1 MPAADILSVGALVAA
16 TAYLVVALRQ
26 MFRTPK
32 TLTVTRKDTGK
43 TVVLNTQAGWQE
55 GRKLSA
61 LLR

>member
-1 MPAADILSVGALVAA
+1 MHHYADLLSICALVVSS
-16 TAYLVVALRQ
+16 AYVAVALRQ

-55 GRKLSA
+55 GRKLTA
-61 LLR
+61 LL

>member
-1 MPAADILSVGALVAA
+1 MPTADILSVGALVAA
-16 TAYLVVALRQ
+16 TTYLAVALRQ

-32 TLTVTRKDTGK
+32 ILTVTRKDIGK

-61 LLR
+61 

>member
-1 MPAADILSVGALVAA
+1 MPTADILSVGALAAA

-61 LLR
+61 LIR

>member
-1 MPAADILSVGALVAA
+1 MPTADILSVGALVAA
-16 TAYLVVALRQ
+16 TAYLAVALRQ

-61 LLR
+61 LIR

>member
-1 MPAADILSVGALVAA
+1 MQTTDLISIGALLAA
-16 TAYLVVALRQ
+16 TAYVAVALRQ

-43 TVVLNTQAGWQE
+43 TVVLDTQAGWQE

-61 LLR
+61 LL